1 MFHKQW
7 INVKRILKGQ
17 SKMEN
22 PDKLAT
28 YDTEDKEEHN
38 IKSIY
43 VGHHNTQTNLN
54 NEIRHEPSYEQLEVV
69 FMQKS

>member
-1 MFHKQW
+1 
-7 INVKRILKGQ
+7 
-17 SKMEN
+17 MEN

-69 FMQKS
+69 FMQKL

>member
-1 MFHKQW
+1 
-7 INVKRILKGQ
+7 
-17 SKMEN
+17 MEN

-28 YDTEDKEEHN
+28 YDTEDEEEHN